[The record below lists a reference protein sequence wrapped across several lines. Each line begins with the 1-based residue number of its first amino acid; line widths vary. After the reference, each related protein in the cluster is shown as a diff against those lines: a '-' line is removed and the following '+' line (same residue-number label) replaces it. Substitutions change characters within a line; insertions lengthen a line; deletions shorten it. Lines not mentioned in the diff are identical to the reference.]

1 MKKFMFGLM
10 AAVTLLFGAGCGGNA
25 CDDLEDANKALNEK
39 VEACGTDT
47 GGEDEDVFNKGVC
60 EDALDACSDSDKDR
74 LSDLADCIQDLPD
87 CQAGSEV
94 EWIDQ
99 FSECFNRTEGIS
111 AACAAA
117 AGG

>member
-10 AAVTLLFGAGCGGNA
+10 AAVTLLFGVGCGGNA
-25 CDDLEDANKALNEK
+25 CDDLEDANKALNDK
-39 VEACGTDT
+39 VAACGDDT
-47 GGEDEDVFNKGVC
+47 GGDEDVFNKGVC

-87 CQAGSEV
+87 CQVGSEV
-94 EWIDQ
+94 DWINQ

-111 AACAAA
+111 ASCAAA

>member
-10 AAVTLLFGAGCGGNA
+10 AAVTLLSSVGCGGNA
-25 CDDLEDANKALNEK
+25 CDDLEDANKALDEK
-39 VEACGTDT
+39 VAECGSSTE
-47 GGEDEDVFNKGVC
+47 GDENVFNKGVC

-74 LSDLADCIQDLPD
+74 LSDLSDCIQDLPD
-87 CQAGSEV
+87 CQVGNEV
-94 EWIDQ
+94 EWIDL